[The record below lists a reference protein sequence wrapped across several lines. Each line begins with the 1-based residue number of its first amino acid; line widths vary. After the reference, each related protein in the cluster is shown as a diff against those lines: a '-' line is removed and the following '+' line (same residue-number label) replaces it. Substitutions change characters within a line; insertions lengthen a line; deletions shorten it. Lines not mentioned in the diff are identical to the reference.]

1 MTITYPITGDQL
13 TTVAVICK
21 MASVRPLCVVLNDDN
36 VSIEFRSR
44 DNAIR
49 FTEEYVG
56 SEDVSAFID

>member
-13 TTVAVICK
+13 TTVAILCT

-36 VSIEFRSR
+36 VSVEFRSR

-56 SEDVSAFID
+56 SEDVSAYID

>member
-13 TTVAVICK
+13 TTVAILCT

-36 VSIEFRSR
+36 VSVEFRSR

-56 SEDVSAFID
+56 NEDVSAYID

>member
-1 MTITYPITGDQL
+1 MTITYPIIGDQL
-13 TTVAVICK
+13 STVALLCT
-21 MASVRPLCVVLNDDN
+21 MASVRPLCVVLNDVD

-56 SEDVSAFID
+56 SEDVSAYIV

>member
-1 MTITYPITGDQL
+1 MTISYPITGDQL
-13 TTVAVICK
+13 TTVAFLCK
-21 MASVRPLCVVLNDDN
+21 MSSVRPLCVVLNDDN

-56 SEDVSAFID
+56 SEDVSAYID